1 MRHPMIILAIV
12 AGAYI
17 LFCAAVYVFQSR
29 MVFFP
34 DRGLVAEPTTIG
46 LDFGD
51 VHIDTDDGERL
62 HGWFV
67 PGDGDKVVLFLH
79 GNAGNI
85 SHRLESIRI
94 FHELGLSVLAVDY
107 RGYGRSTGHMS
118 EQGSYVD
125 ARAAF
130 RYLRDA
136 RGFDP
141 EQIIL
146 FGRSLG
152 SAIAIELATHV
163 RPGALIAESCY
174 TSTPD
179 VGARH
184 YRLLPVRLLARIR
197 YDSLSR
203 VPQIHCRK
211 LFIHSRNDEMLPLGL
226 ARRLFEAAADPKT
239 FMEISGDHN
248 SGFMTSGS
256 TYVDGLTRF
265 LASVD

>member
-17 LFCAAVYVFQSR
+17 LICAAVYVFQPR

-34 DRGLVAEPTTIG
+34 ERGLVAEPTTIG

-107 RGYGRSTGHMS
+107 RGYGQSSGNMS

-141 EQIIL
+141 QRIIL

-174 TSTPD
+174 TSIPD

-203 VPQIHCRK
+203 VPQIYCRK
-211 LFIHSRNDEMLPLGL
+211 LFIHSRNDEMLPLSL

-248 SGFMTSGS
+248 SGFITSGS